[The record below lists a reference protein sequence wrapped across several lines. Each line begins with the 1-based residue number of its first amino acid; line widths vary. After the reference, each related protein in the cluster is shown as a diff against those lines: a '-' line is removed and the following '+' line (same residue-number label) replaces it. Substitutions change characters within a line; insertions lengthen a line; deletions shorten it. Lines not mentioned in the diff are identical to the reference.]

1 VHDNWFYCFFLICPL
16 ISHKRH
22 EFQETVM
29 KSLHAN
35 WQSLCISPLM
45 INIILVLASTCQKL
59 VWIIFFWDRGCLLTW
74 RKGKATVHLWVLLGY
89 LVFPPCCFLCYWGA
103 LSRIVLLLLL
113 QAKSTSYS
121 AFLRQIF
128 PNIQQ
133 IDSSV
138 FA

>member
-1 VHDNWFYCFFLICPL
+1 
-16 ISHKRH
+16 
-22 EFQETVM
+22 
-29 KSLHAN
+29 
-35 WQSLCISPLM
+35 
-45 INIILVLASTCQKL
+45 
-59 VWIIFFWDRGCLLTW
+59 
-74 RKGKATVHLWVLLGY
+74 
-89 LVFPPCCFLCYWGA
+89 
-103 LSRIVLLLLL
+103 LLLLL